1 MGIVRASKR
10 TSEAGSAT
18 IVALIVVSLVAIFIT
33 SLAWQ
38 QNFAIRKL
46 NIYKDNTQ
54 IQWLQRSVNDLV
66 RLVLKIDVQNDPK
79 VDHLGEF
86 WAIRLDNNKVKDY
99 IKTEDLPEELK
110 NVQFS
115 AFIVDAQGLFNIANL
130 WDSNK
135 VTINLPAVQ
144 AYSNLLQMIGFDRN
158 LAERTAKQVLVSNL
172 KPQFLDDLVNIPGY
186 NPQMINKLSQYA
198 ILLPE
203 PTTININTTSIEV
216 FMANYPSFSLAD
228 AQAVMQSRLKNPLKN
243 QDDITQLLGRIRPN
257 QVTTSSANIDV
268 KSQYWLANTSIVI
281 DQRNINSVSLIKR
294 NSTPLAN
301 ANFTTILWSKQ
312 KISKLR

>member
-1 MGIVRASKR
+1 MGVVRAGKR

-66 RLVLKIDVQNDPK
+66 RLVLKIDVQNDPN

-115 AFIVDAQGLFNIANL
+115 AFIIDAQGLFNIANL

-144 AYSNLLQMIGFDRN
+144 AYGNLLQMIGFDRN

-228 AQAVMQSRLKNPLKN
+228 AQAVMQARLKTPLKN

-257 QVTTSSANIDV
+257 QVTSSSANIDV
-268 KSQYWLANTSIVI
+268 KSQYWLANTAIVI
-281 DQRNINSVSLIKR
+281 DQRNISTVSLIKR

-312 KISKLR
+312 KISQLR